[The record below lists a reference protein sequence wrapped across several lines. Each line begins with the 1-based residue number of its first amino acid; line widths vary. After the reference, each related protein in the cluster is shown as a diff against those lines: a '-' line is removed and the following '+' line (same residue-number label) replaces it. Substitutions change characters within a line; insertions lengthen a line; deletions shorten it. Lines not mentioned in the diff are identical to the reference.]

1 MTMPEIAAISIL
13 FVLIV
18 AMGAI
23 GLWSSDLWIAPNRM
37 RPPAKPPALPLDFLR
52 SKLVFEPDERVYV
65 VDPTS
70 NCVIEGLYV
79 GENGDRSVVMI
90 KVYDHDSK
98 SRKIVVDRK
107 NVLKKL
113 TKAGTQNG

>member
-1 MTMPEIAAISIL
+1 MTMPEIAALSIL

-23 GLWSSDLWIAPNRM
+23 WLWSSDLWIAHNCI
-37 RPPAKPPALPLDFLR
+37 RPPAKPPAPPLDFLR
-52 SKLVFEPDERVYV
+52 QKLIFEPDERVYV

-79 GENGDRSVVMI
+79 GENENRAVVMI

-107 NVLKKL
+107 NVFKSL
-113 TKAGTQNG
+113 TKEGNKNG

>member
-18 AMGAI
+18 GMGAI

-52 SKLVFEPDERVYV
+52 SKLGFEPDERVYV

-90 KVYDHDSK
+90 KGYDHA
-98 SRKIVVDRK
+98 RKVERLLLIARMF
-107 NVLKKL
+107 
-113 TKAGTQNG
+113 

>member
-1 MTMPEIAAISIL
+1 MTTVEIAAISIL
-13 FVLIV
+13 VVLIV

-23 GLWSSDLWIAPNRM
+23 WLWSRDLRIAPNCM
-37 RPPAKPPALPLDFLR
+37 RPPSKPPAPPLDFLR
-52 SKLVFEPDERVYV
+52 PKLVFEPDERVYV

-79 GENGDRSVVMI
+79 GENGDRVVVMI

-98 SRKIVVDRK
+98 SRKIVVYRK
-107 NVLKKL
+107 NVFKKL
-113 TKAGTQNG
+113 TKAGTKNG